1 MAIKIT
7 AKYSKPTTT
16 RFTEVG
22 KCFTKVFFH
31 LIFLPNINK
40 CVNASFSSLYNSFS
54 L

>member
-31 LIFLPNINK
+31 LIFLPNINI
-40 CVNASFSSLYNSFS
+40 CVNISFSSLYNLFS